1 MRISGLRPLVW
12 VVVAVVATVA
22 VLDAG
27 SVLLT
32 RLAVSDQAR
41 EAGYAAAEAARDRP
55 VDRQAAQVAL
65 RAAREQAGTNGNRV
79 RARDFVLRVDGR
91 VSLTAGRTAPTLL
104 LHRIPQL
111 RHLTRVT
118 DSVTVA
124 PLPYS

>member
-12 VVVAVVATVA
+12 VVVTVVATLA

-32 RLAVSDQAR
+32 RVAVPDQAR
-41 EAGYAAAEAARDRP
+41 EAGYAAAEAAQDRP
-55 VDRQAAQVAL
+55 VDRQTARVAL
-65 RAAREQAGTNGNRV
+65 VAAREQAGTTGNTV
-79 RARDFVLRVDGR
+79 RARDFVLRPDGR

-111 RHLTRVT
+111 RHLARVT
-118 DSVTVA
+118 ESVTVA